1 MKLDRLE
8 IEALH
13 ENLDKYKQATS
24 HAQEKLNN
32 TILNRLNE
40 IAGVIIASFGF
51 NPYDKKGNQL
61 YDITIQCYCTDCS
74 NDPEYN
80 TGNEC
85 VHDNLEYNMDTGH
98 ILISYKYGCLS
109 SGIYD
114 YRSKIPNTFLYMDD
128 TEISKHIEQEI
139 ESYKDRKTKSKLTR
153 EKNKQEKEKAKQAIL
168 SRLTDDE
175 KKILGIKI

>member
-8 IEALH
+8 MEALY
-13 ENLDKYKQATS
+13 ENLDKCKQATS
-24 HAQEKLNN
+24 QAQEKLNN
-32 TILNRLNE
+32 TIQNRLNE

-61 YDITIQCYCTDCS
+61 YDITIQCYCASCS
-74 NDPEYN
+74 CDPEYN
-80 TGNEC
+80 TGDEC
-85 VHDNLEYNMDTGH
+85 VYDNLERHMDTGH

-114 YRSKIPNTFLYMDD
+114 YRSKIPSTFLYMDD
-128 TEISKHIEQEI
+128 IEISQHIEQEI
-139 ESYKDRKTKSKLTR
+139 ESHKNRKTKSKLTR

-168 SRLTDDE
+168 SKLTDDE